1 MDLGSLHGSLLARA
15 FEYVLGQAQAGS
27 MAFARCLMPEVAAA
41 LCASRSFHVE
51 GWDVRR
57 VADRRDEAMRTM
69 TADEAVE
76 MRESKVGATLL
87 LVDTDR
93 AGAGMD
99 GVYSATMEVSE
110 TALFERAD
118 RLAAAEIRGRH
129 SASDRR
135 YAERAIVVARG
146 RGGMYAV
153 SRWSAFDFL
162 CRVAAG
168 DGGPGAYLNVIGLWP
183 VQDAKVVEWATSL
196 ELSRLFVERLLAYA
210 SARLTPA
217 QRVEALKLDDESQS
231 SQGEALQRLLHFADT
246 QPLSNALRAVAD
258 QEDLWIGAL
267 RVREPTRRPHAIELT
282 SWRNRNGSIAKWSGL
297 ADEGEDPPALIL
309 DPNADRNGRSSTL
322 SVKWKADPA
331 SVEKNAVEYHVAVL
345 TGMDEEIAS
354 RVVPHRA
361 NRGGEQCRFSD
372 DDFTAL
378 SEDSRLPA
386 KVCVSVVSVDDIEPQ
401 ESEEFIVRYGERA
414 EIETGSVGKLV
425 RTFSEGLADL
435 GDRETVAE
443 LATKL
448 PAKADAKGFLVLRP
462 PVDGGRRKS
471 FRVYRPPLIK
481 DAEADWIARGGP
493 ICRWAVKVRETGQQ
507 ADALEFVPIDVGG
520 GNASKRVADATRRMV
535 VRFQGVGGV
544 GQVYDDKGSLDVAQ
558 EYLRAWM
565 ALLET
570 ADPTL
575 ALAHT
580 VEVQTLSGRT
590 IGLIVLP
597 AHPLRVAWHV
607 AYDNLV
613 LHTAFELGQKGSEI
627 AEEFAGLDSAM
638 FPAFLPNPKGGAYVF
653 ADTLGFHAV
662 GMVPDSDKEPK
673 AAVAI
678 LAKALNDAEASDAS
692 PTVGK
697 QSAKVLG
704 EEMLKYLDC
713 HENARLLHVH
723 ALRAGDGF
731 TVARSLGHV
740 HRHYQEDSVEDDAE
754 DQPETAP
761 IFSLN
766 LYPSAEQRGIAGR
779 FIAEAREKRRSGA
792 GVLGEKDRWML
803 ESLSL
808 PGGINQPRLRW
819 ARKEGRKGASAK
831 PETAAH
837 LAIAFD
843 TFESQVV
850 ADADAPC
857 EGHPY
862 HAFGLMSFYDR
873 QYSSRPAPLWRNT
886 VQAPTVGE
894 KHPSRRVHT
903 ETLARLQSAVQRA
916 VARHVGDATRQPAL
930 KTEITEEKASD
941 LKTLHTL
948 CDWVITLDRN
958 AGIEYFD
965 SPRDN
970 RDVYDA
976 YVIDCVPEREDLG
989 CLQLITSTA
998 NLDEVRGLLDVALD
1012 QMGLSRSRRNAE
1024 FLLEHLKALSGRLAI
1039 RLTGQKPATS
1049 ELIALAVAQA
1059 NCRGAS
1065 RGDDCW
1071 VSLAD
1076 GFIVPVDDVQDLLP
1090 PLRSREDGAATRP
1103 DLIYVAKGPRAG
1115 LSFQFI
1121 EVKYRR
1127 DLRSARSPDVLRRI
1141 NEQVRKLRK
1150 DWEAWYGE
1158 DVCAPFRAVR
1168 RAKLARVLRFYADK
1182 AHRHGLPPAQHE
1194 ALVAEIQKMVAQGGG
1209 YLFGHAEDGDRG
1221 WIFCPEY
1228 VPRDP
1233 LEISPTGG
1241 GTRVFLVGP
1250 SLMPDALAIGA
1261 ELVGQQDPLPLGAD
1275 GGEGDEPV
1283 ERASSLSA
1291 EADKGVPFSPP
1302 AVPLVSLGT
1311 DALSRANVDW
1321 SMGVRG
1327 NPHLLVAGLPGMGKT
1342 TSLVNMCGQMVASG
1356 VRPIVFSYHDDID
1369 AGVKQSS
1376 PSVRF
1381 IDFDGLGFNPLQ
1393 IHDRDSK
1400 TAYLDV
1406 AGTMRDIFAAIFPEI
1421 GDIQTE
1427 WMRKAIKESFVELG
1441 WGQPVHS
1448 AALECPPFKRFVEI
1462 LQSEPKPDRSQKGL
1476 LARLGELDDYEFFKA
1491 GQDELSVWESYQ
1503 PIVVRIHASQNDNL
1517 QRAFASLVFYRL
1529 YKDMF
1534 LRGPQERITHAVIF
1548 DEAHRAARLKLLP
1561 TMAKECRKYGISLVV
1576 SSQRAADFD
1585 TSLFSA
1591 IANYLVFRLTDAD
1604 ARFLARNV
1612 ANSSQ
1617 ERAMIDRIKG
1627 LDRYKAMFFAEAS
1640 QRPCSVALHSEEE
1653 GRIVSA
1659 IKHCRGGLS
1668 TGAAAEVAG
1677 VPKALLL
1684 TRLGDYGIE
1693 TFDMSDDD
1701 FQRDVASARRLL

>member
-15 FEYVLGQAQAGS
+15 FECVLGQAQAGS
-27 MAFARCLMPEVAAA
+27 MAFARCLMPEVAAS
-41 LCASRSFHVE
+41 LCASRAFEVE

-57 VADRRDEAMRTM
+57 VADRSDGVTRTM

-76 MRESKVGATLL
+76 LRESKASATLL
-87 LVDTDR
+87 LVDADR

-99 GVYSATMEVSE
+99 GVYSASMEVSE
-110 TALFERAD
+110 TALFEHAN
-118 RLAAAEIRGRH
+118 RLAAAEIRRRH

-135 YAERAIVVARG
+135 YAERAIVAARG
-146 RGGMYAV
+146 RGMYAV

-168 DGGPGAYLNVIGLWP
+168 DKGPGAYLNVIGLWP
-183 VQDAKVVEWATSL
+183 VQDAKVVESATSL

-246 QPLSNALRAVAD
+246 QPLSNALHAVAD
-258 QEDLWIGAL
+258 EEDLWIGAL

-282 SWRNRNGSIAKWSGL
+282 SWRNRNGSIARWSGL

-331 SVEKNAVEYHVAVL
+331 SVEKNAVEYRVAVL
-345 TGMDEEIAS
+345 TGMGEEIAS

-378 SEDSRLPA
+378 SDDSRLPA
-386 KVCVSVVSVDDIEPQ
+386 KVCVSVVSVDGIEPQ
-401 ESEEFIVRYGERA
+401 ESEEFIIRYGERA
-414 EIETGSVGKLV
+414 ELETGSVGKLV

-448 PAKADAKGFLVLRP
+448 PAKADAKDFLVLRP
-462 PVDGGRRKS
+462 PVVDGGRRKS
-471 FRVYRPPLIK
+471 FRVYRPPLMK

-544 GQVYDDKGSLDVAQ
+544 GQVYDEGSLDVAQ

-597 AHPLRVAWHV
+597 AHPLRVAWHA

-613 LHTAFELGQKGSEI
+613 LHTAFELGQKGGEI

-638 FPAFLPNPKGGAYVF
+638 FPAFLPNPKGGAFVF

-678 LAKALNDAEASDAS
+678 LAKALNDAETSDAS

-697 QSAKVLG
+697 QSARVLG
-704 EEMLKYLDC
+704 DEMLKYLDC

-740 HRHYQEDSVEDDAE
+740 HRHYEQEGVEEDAE
-754 DQPETAP
+754 EELETP
-761 IFSLN
+761 PTFSLN
-766 LYPSAEQRGIAGR
+766 LYPSVEQRGVAGR
-779 FIAEAREKRRSGA
+779 FIAEAREKRRTGA

-808 PGGINQPRLRW
+808 SGGINQPRLRW
-819 ARKEGRKGASAK
+819 ARKEGREGASAK

-837 LAIAFD
+837 LAITFD
-843 TFESQVV
+843 TFQSHVV
-850 ADADAPC
+850 ADAAAPC

-873 QYSSRPAPLWRNT
+873 QYSSLPAPIWRNT
-886 VQAPTVGE
+886 VQTPAAGE

-903 ETLARLQSAVQRA
+903 EMLARLQGAIQSA
-916 VARHVGDATRQPAL
+916 VARHVGGATHQPAL

-1039 RLTGQKPATS
+1039 RLTGQRPATL

-1059 NCRGAS
+1059 NCCSARP
-1065 RGDDCW
+1065 GDDCW

-1076 GFIVPVDDVQDLLP
+1076 GFIVPVDDVHDLLP

-1141 NEQVRKLRK
+1141 NEQVRNLRK

-1209 YLFGHAEDGDRG
+1209 YFFGHAEDGDRG

-1228 VPRDP
+1228 VPHDP

-1241 GTRVFLVGP
+1241 DTRVFLVGP
-1250 SLMPDALAIGA
+1250 SLMPDALAVAAG
-1261 ELVGQQDPLPLGAD
+1261 LPGQQHPLPHGRDGAA
-1275 GGEGDEPV
+1275 GREPV
-1283 ERASSLSA
+1283 EHALRHSA
-1291 EADKGVPFSPP
+1291 EANKDLPTGPP
-1302 AVPLVSLGT
+1302 ATPLVSLGI
-1311 DALSRANVDW
+1311 DPLSRANIEW
-1321 SMGVRG
+1321 SMSVSG

-1356 VRPIVFSYHDDID
+1356 VCPIVFSYHDDID

-1381 IDFDGLGFNPLQ
+1381 IDFDGLGFNPLE
-1393 IHDRDSK
+1393 IHDRGSK

-1421 GDIQTE
+1421 GNIQAE
-1427 WMRKAIKESFVELG
+1427 WIRKAIKDSFVELG
-1441 WGQPVHS
+1441 WGQPGHA

-1462 LQSEPKPDRSQKGL
+1462 LQSEPKPDRGQRGL

-1491 GQDELSVWESYQ
+1491 GEDELSLWESNQ

-1534 LRGPQERITHAVIF
+1534 LRGPQRRITHAVIF

-1561 TMAKECRKYGISLVV
+1561 TMAKECRKFGISLVV
-1576 SSQRAADFD
+1576 SSQQAADFD

-1591 IANYLVFRLTDAD
+1591 IANYLVLRVTDVD

-1617 ERAMIDRIKG
+1617 ERAMIDKIKG
-1627 LDRYKAMFFAEAS
+1627 LEKYKAMFFAEAS

-1659 IKHCRGGLS
+1659 IKHCRRGRS
-1668 TGAAAEVAG
+1668 TGAAAEMAG

-1684 TRLGDYGIE
+1684 TRLGDFDIE
-1693 TFDMSDDD
+1693 TFDMSEDE
-1701 FQRDVASARRLL
+1701 FQREMASARRLL